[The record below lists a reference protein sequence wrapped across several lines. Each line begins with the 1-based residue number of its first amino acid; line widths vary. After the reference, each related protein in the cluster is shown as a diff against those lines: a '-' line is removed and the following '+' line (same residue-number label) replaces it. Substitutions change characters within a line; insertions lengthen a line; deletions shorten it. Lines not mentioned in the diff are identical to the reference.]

1 MLDTL
6 AALLLFFQMIM
17 GALSGGWGVVLATP
31 ILVVLTTVVRE
42 LYTGN
47 EPKPVVEKSK

>member
-1 MLDTL
+1 
-6 AALLLFFQMIM
+6 MIM

-31 ILVVLTTVVRE
+31 ILAVLMTLVRE

-47 EPKPVVEKSK
+47 KPELVADDKSKD